1 MPLIKNS
8 RVLNRSVSKRR
19 LACVTEAIEPRM
31 LFNATL
37 TSAVAPVS
45 VAAGATPT
53 TIDLSAHFNDPTVV
67 GTAVEIQTPQG
78 NIPLTLQDAK
88 TPKTVANFL
97 HYISAGEYNGT
108 IIHRVASGFVVQGGG
123 YTVNGAHI
131 PQFAPVPGEPG
142 ISNTTGTI
150 AMALSSGPDSGTSEW
165 FINLTNNNGT
175 GSTPNLDN
183 ATDGGPF
190 TAFGNVIYNGM
201 SVVNA
206 IAALPQVNDSQ
217 NPPGNGAWSSLPV
230 HDYTGPSPST
240 TSVPPANLESTNTV
254 VVPKLSY
261 SVSSDNPA
269 IVAPTVSGS
278 ALTLTY
284 GGATGT
290 AHVTVTATDLGGNV
304 STTSFAVGVG
314 VTQVNV
320 GKGSSRLIRFTDAD
334 GTFSQVSISGPGT
347 ATVSLTGS
355 GLTQKT
361 TKSGVVTVSG
371 TPQSISI
378 STTGTTKA
386 SALNI
391 SGHGGNRV
399 VNVSSLTTDAGLRAV
414 NAPNTVINGIVGI
427 SGFVG
432 TMTVDQISGSNLHA
446 GSVGH
451 LTVRDSINAST
462 LRIDGSIGSLVAGG
476 LTNSSVFAGV
486 GSAALPTSIANF
498 SANATIG
505 SVRIGRG
512 GFVNSNVA
520 AETVGHL
527 NLGTIQSTGATAP
540 FGVAGHTVQSLTGV
554 AGKRIHL
561 GKTTTQAQV
570 TSAFSTEQITP
581 GEFVVRIV

>member
-1 MPLIKNS
+1 MPLPRNS
-8 RVLNRSVSKRR
+8 RVPNRSVATHR
-19 LACVTEAIEPRM
+19 LRCVIEAIEPRM

-37 TSAVAPVS
+37 TSAIAPVS
-45 VAAGATPT
+45 VAASAAPT
-53 TIDLSAHFNDPTVV
+53 SVDLNAHFNDPTVV

-78 NIPLTLQDAK
+78 NIPLTLQDTK
-88 TPKTVANFL
+88 TPQTVTNFL
-97 HYISAGEYNGT
+97 HYITAGEYNGV
-108 IIHRVASGFVVQGGG
+108 IVHRSLPGFVIQGGG
-123 YTVNGAHI
+123 YTPAGNHI
-131 PQFAPVPGEPG
+131 ATFTSPPNEPG
-142 ISNTTGTI
+142 ISNTVGTI
-150 AMALSSGPDSGTSEW
+150 AMAKLGNNPNSATSEW
-165 FINLTNNNGT
+165 FINLADN
-175 GSTPNLDN
+175 SQNLDTQN
-183 ATDGGPF
+183 GGF
-190 TAFGNVIYNGM
+190 TVFGNVIYNGM

-206 IAALPQVNDSQ
+206 IAALPTVNDSQ
-217 NPPGNGAWSSLPV
+217 TPPGPGIWTNLPV
-230 HDYTGPSPST
+230 QNYTGSSTPS
-240 TSVPPANLESTNTV
+240 SVPPANLISTNTV
-254 VVPKLSY
+254 VVPKLTY
-261 SVSSDNPA
+261 MVSTDNAA
-269 IVAPTVSGS
+269 IVNPTVSAGN
-278 ALTLTY
+278 LTLTY
-284 GGATGT
+284 GGAVGT

-304 STTSFAVGVG
+304 SSTSFAVGVG

-320 GKGSSRLIRFTDAD
+320 GKGSAHLIRFTDAD

-391 SGHGGNRV
+391 SGRGGNRV
-399 VNVSSLTTDAGLRAV
+399 VNVASLTTDAGLRVV

-432 TMTVDQISGSNLHA
+432 TVTVDQISGSNLHA
-446 GSVGH
+446 GSIGH
-451 LTVRDSINAST
+451 LAVRDSINAST
-462 LRIDGSIGSLVAGG
+462 LRIDGSLGSLVAGG

-498 SANATIG
+498 SANAAIG
-505 SVRIGRG
+505 SVQIGRG

-520 AETVGHL
+520 AETLGHL

-540 FGVAGHTVQSLTGV
+540 FGVAGHTLQSLTGF

-581 GEFVVRIV
+581 GQFVVRIV